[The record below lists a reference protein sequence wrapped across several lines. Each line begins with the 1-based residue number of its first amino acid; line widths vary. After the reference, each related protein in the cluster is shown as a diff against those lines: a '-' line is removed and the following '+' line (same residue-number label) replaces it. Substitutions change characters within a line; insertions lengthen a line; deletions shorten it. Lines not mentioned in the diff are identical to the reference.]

1 MAASNQRSTQKTE
14 VPPAVIAL
22 AIAGLLAFAAFVGY
36 RTLGPQAPEKP
47 NLPPLTAQQ
56 QANNDFIKKLAMQ
69 TGGDISKASP
79 EDEKR
84 LQDITRGM
92 GAMALQGSYKAQ
104 TGK

>member
-1 MAASNQRSTQKTE
+1 
-14 VPPAVIAL
+14 
-22 AIAGLLAFAAFVGY
+22 
-36 RTLGPQAPEKP
+36 
-47 NLPPLTAQQ
+47 
-56 QANNDFIKKLAMQ
+56 MQ